1 MGRDRHILR
10 DFCAYACVIA
20 VLNFGCLVMRI
31 VGDFHLYALCWW
43 PIVSEFVFSQRQQS
57 FSASMHG
64 NNNLFDLNDGGV
76 SQVTRMCDVSENYVY
91 RSY

>member
-1 MGRDRHILR
+1 MHWR
-10 DFCAYACVIA
+10 
-20 VLNFGCLVMRI
+20 
-31 VGDFHLYALCWW
+31 WW

-76 SQVTRMCDVSENYVY
+76 SQVTRMCDVSENYVWKASLKNVTMCA
-91 RSY
+91 RNSRKPCLIGLIHSIKGTCQPPLTLRM

>member
-1 MGRDRHILR
+1 MHW
-10 DFCAYACVIA
+10 
-20 VLNFGCLVMRI
+20 
-31 VGDFHLYALCWW
+31 CWW

-76 SQVTRMCDVSENYVY
+76 SQVTRMCDVSENYVMCQHLH
-91 RSY
+91 SVSSGFS